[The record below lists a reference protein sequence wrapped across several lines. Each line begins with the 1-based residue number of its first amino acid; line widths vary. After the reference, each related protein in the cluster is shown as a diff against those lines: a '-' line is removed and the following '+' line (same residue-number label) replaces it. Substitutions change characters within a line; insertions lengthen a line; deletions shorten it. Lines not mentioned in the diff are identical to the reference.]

1 MGLSRRDF
9 FRRLVSRETVRKLGR
24 ALHQRPGRIPISPE
38 GSRSS
43 MQEAILALQNMP
55 ARRSRTLTSTA
66 RRTGSED
73 PSEPDRPAA
82 GEAAQTES

>member
-1 MGLSRRDF
+1 MGVSRRDL
-9 FRRLVSRETVRKLGR
+9 FRRLANRETVRKLGR
-24 ALHQRPGRIPISPE
+24 ALQRSNRIPISPK
-38 GSRSS
+38 GSQNS

-55 ARRSRTLTSTA
+55 SKRSRTLTVTA
-66 RRTGSED
+66 RRAGSED

>member
-1 MGLSRRDF
+1 MALSRRDL
-9 FRRLVSRETVRKLGR
+9 FRRLVSRDRAQKPGR
-24 ALHQRPGRIPISPE
+24 ALQRSNRIPISPK
-38 GSRSS
+38 GSQKS

-55 ARRSRTLTSTA
+55 SKRSRTLTLTA

-73 PSEPDRPAA
+73 SSEPDRPAA